1 MKIINIKEAIIYFNE
16 TNIIEYISLLHS
28 LTNVYDNED
37 ELKYMIDNF
46 KRQII
51 KIPDNINIFVIMDNN
66 IVIGTGT
73 IIIEQKIIHGF
84 GKIGHIEDIVID
96 KNYQGK
102 GIGKKLINFLL
113 NFAKENNCYKTIL
126 GCEDEKLN
134 FYIKC
139 QPEKSKIKVINQISY
154 YLDI

>member
-73 IIIEQKIIHGF
+73 IIIEQKIILGLGF
-84 GKIGHIEDIVID
+84 E
-96 KNYQGK
+96 
-102 GIGKKLINFLL
+102 
-113 NFAKENNCYKTIL
+113 
-126 GCEDEKLN
+126 
-134 FYIKC
+134 
-139 QPEKSKIKVINQISY
+139 
-154 YLDI
+154 